1 MSKAKPQKVVIEFAD
16 GAKVDTSFDAL
27 PQPLQTELLRQP
39 FASSPSPAPEKEKF
53 LLLEWTDGWKEVTEL
68 DPTCKGVSRY
78 TVISRPE
85 DVGRLAIH
93 KEDGFPEL
101 VEVVRRPL
109 MLKSISVLD
118 TAVETVQPKLDKS
131 VREGKKIDHF
141 HKLNKEGDA
150 RAEQVDALK
159 KAAAAEGVDLKQLK
173 SGGSP
178 EAKAQYEKLRKKM
191 GIRAAQRQ
199 QDVWDF
205 LAYLAKQAG

>member
-1 MSKAKPQKVVIEFAD
+1 MSKAKPRKVVIEFA
-16 GAKVDTSFDAL
+16 GGVKVESSFDAL

-39 FASSPSPAPEKEKF
+39 FASSPSPAPETEKF
-53 LLLEWTDGWKEVTEL
+53 LLLEWNDGWKEVTEV
-68 DPTCKGVSRY
+68 DATCKGLSRY
-78 TVISRPE
+78 TVITRPE

-109 MLKSISVLD
+109 GLKRIALLD
-118 TAVETVQPKLDKS
+118 TGFETVRPVVDKS

-150 RAEQVDALK
+150 RADELDAFK
-159 KAAAAEGVDLKQLK
+159 KAAAAEGIDLRQLK
-173 SGGSP
+173 SQAP
-178 EAKAQYEKLRKKM
+178 AQSKGAFEKIRKKM
-191 GIRAAQRQ
+191 GIRAGERQ

-205 LAYLAKQAG
+205 LAYLAKQA

>member
-1 MSKAKPQKVVIEFAD
+1 MSKAKPQKIVIEFAG
-16 GAKVDTSFDAL
+16 GAMVESSFDAL

-39 FASSPSPAPEKEKF
+39 FASSPSPAPENEKF
-53 LLLEWTDGWKEVTEL
+53 LLLEWADGWKEVTEL

-101 VEVVRRPL
+101 VEVIRRPL

-118 TAVETVQPKLDKS
+118 TAVETVQPKVEKS
-131 VREGKKIDHF
+131 VREGKKVDHF
-141 HKLNKEGDA
+141 HKLNKNGDA
-150 RAEQVDALK
+150 RAEQVEALK
-159 KAAAAEGVDLKQLK
+159 KAAAADLKQLK
-173 SGGSP
+173 TSGSK
-178 EAKAQYEKLRKKM
+178 EQYEKIRKKM
-191 GIRAAQRQ
+191 GIRAGSRQ

-205 LAYLAKQAG
+205 LAYLTKHA